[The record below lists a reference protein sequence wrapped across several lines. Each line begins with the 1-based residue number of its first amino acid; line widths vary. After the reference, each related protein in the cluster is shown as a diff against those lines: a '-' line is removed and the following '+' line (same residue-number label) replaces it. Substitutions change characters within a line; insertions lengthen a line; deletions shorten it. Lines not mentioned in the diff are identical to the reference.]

1 MRAHRHEFRLCA
13 MYRVLKVKRSGYY
26 AWLESPM
33 SLTMRDRADANLVL
47 QALLSAIW
55 RRKPKFD
62 YMEMFYNLKRR
73 HGSNGDL
80 SPAEFERRYAQRGS

>member
-33 SLTMRDRADANLVL
+33 SDRHEENRRRVGLIKHHWLASGGLCGHRKVTQNLCGILAIDAVGI
-47 QALLSAIW
+47 ACIA
-55 RRKPKFD
+55 
-62 YMEMFYNLKRR
+62 
-73 HGSNGDL
+73 
-80 SPAEFERRYAQRGS
+80 